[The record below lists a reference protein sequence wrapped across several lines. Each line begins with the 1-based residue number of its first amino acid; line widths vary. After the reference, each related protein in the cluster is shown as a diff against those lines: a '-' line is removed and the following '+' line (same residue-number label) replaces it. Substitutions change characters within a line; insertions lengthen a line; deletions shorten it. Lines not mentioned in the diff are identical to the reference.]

1 MVSKTNRKKV
11 NLMTKIHIKNSEKR
25 NIKWRD
31 IQREQLGYSANI
43 YFLFSS
49 AILGFSLDL
58 WVNKKDTLSCVSVV
72 LLTISISFII
82 LSLIF
87 YALFT
92 NNRLND
98 FRQTAKYY
106 KKEKTPNEVS
116 ELTEKIGE
124 RTWLFYYI
132 QILFLALGFVFSLLG
147 IGIYTYN

>member
-1 MVSKTNRKKV
+1 MVSKINWKKV
-11 NLMTKIHIKNSEKR
+11 NLMNKKHIKNSEKR

>member
-1 MVSKTNRKKV
+1 MNKIQKHKKDSQ
-11 NLMTKIHIKNSEKR
+11 IR
-25 NIKWRD
+25 NQKWRD

-58 WVNKKDTLSCVSVV
+58 WVNKKDCLSSVSVV

-106 KKEKTPNEVS
+106 KKEKTASEVS

-124 RTWLFYYI
+124 RSWLYYYI
-132 QILFLALGFVFSLLG
+132 QIFFLAFGFLFALIG
-147 IGIYTYN
+147 IGIYIYS

>member
-1 MVSKTNRKKV
+1 MVSKINWKKV
-11 NLMTKIHIKNSEKR
+11 NLMNKKHIKNSEKR

-124 RTWLFYYI
+124 RAWLFYYI

>member
-1 MVSKTNRKKV
+1 MNKK
-11 NLMTKIHIKNSEKR
+11 HIKNSERR
-25 NIKWRD
+25 NLKWRD

-58 WVNKKDTLSCVSVV
+58 WVNKKDFLSCISIV

-82 LSLIF
+82 LSLVF

-98 FRQTAKYY
+98 FRQTAEHYRN
-106 KKEKTPNEVS
+106 KKTVTEVS
-116 ELTEKIGE
+116 ELTKKIGE

-132 QILFLALGFVFSLLG
+132 QILFLSLGFVFALIG

>member
-1 MVSKTNRKKV
+1 MKKNKYRKE
-11 NLMTKIHIKNSEKR
+11 NL
-25 NIKWRD
+25 KWRD

-43 YFLFSS
+43 YFIFSS

-58 WVNKKDTLSCVSVV
+58 WINKREVLSCPSIV
-72 LLTISISFII
+72 LLTISVSFII

-106 KKEKTPNEVS
+106 KKGKTTKEVS

-124 RTWLFYYI
+124 QTWSYYKM
-132 QILFLALGFVFSLLG
+132 QICALALGFVFVLIG
-147 IGIYTYN
+147 IGIYIYS

>member
-1 MVSKTNRKKV
+1 MNELQKHKKDSQIR
-11 NLMTKIHIKNSEKR
+11 NL
-25 NIKWRD
+25 KWRD

-58 WVNKKDTLSCVSVV
+58 WVNKKDLLSCISIV

-98 FRQTAKYY
+98 FRQTAQYY
-106 KKEKTPNEVS
+106 KKEKTPIEVS

-132 QILFLALGFVFSLLG
+132 QILFLALGFLFALIG
-147 IGIYTYN
+147 IGIYIFS

>member
-1 MVSKTNRKKV
+1 MNKIQKHKKDSQ
-11 NLMTKIHIKNSEKR
+11 IR
-25 NIKWRD
+25 NQKWRD

-49 AILGFSLDL
+49 AILGFSVDL
-58 WVNKKDTLSCVSVV
+58 WVNKKDCLSCVSVV
-72 LLTISISFII
+72 LLTISTSFII

-106 KKEKTPNEVS
+106 KKEKTPNQVS

-124 RTWLFYYI
+124 RTWSFYYI
-132 QILFLALGFVFSLLG
+132 QILFLALGFLFALIG
-147 IGIYTYN
+147 IGIYIFS

>member
-1 MVSKTNRKKV
+1 MNKKQ
-11 NLMTKIHIKNSEKR
+11 KHIKNSQIR
-25 NIKWRD
+25 NLKWRD
-31 IQREQLGYSANI
+31 IQSEQLGYSANI

-49 AILGFSLDL
+49 AILGFELDL
-58 WVNKKDTLSCVSVV
+58 WINKKNDLSSVTIV

-98 FRQTAKYY
+98 FRQTAQHY

-116 ELTEKIGE
+116 ELTKKIGK

-132 QILFLALGFVFSLLG
+132 QILFLALGFVFALLG

>member
-1 MVSKTNRKKV
+1 MNKIQKHKKDSQ
-11 NLMTKIHIKNSEKR
+11 IR
-25 NIKWRD
+25 NQKWRD

-49 AILGFSLDL
+49 AILGFSVDL
-58 WVNKKDTLSCVSVV
+58 WGNKKDCLSCVSVV
-72 LLTISISFII
+72 LLTISTSFII

-106 KKEKTPNEVS
+106 KKEKTPNQVS

-124 RTWLFYYI
+124 RTWSFYYI
-132 QILFLALGFVFSLLG
+132 QILFLALGFLFALIG
-147 IGIYTYN
+147 IGIYIFS

>member
-1 MVSKTNRKKV
+1 MDEIQN
-11 NLMTKIHIKNSEKR
+11 HIEDSQIR

-58 WVNKKDTLSCVSVV
+58 WINKRNDLSCPSIV
-72 LLTISISFII
+72 LLTISTSFII

-106 KKEKTPNEVS
+106 KKEKTPNQVS

-124 RTWLFYYI
+124 RTWLYYKN
-132 QILFLALGFVFSLLG
+132 QLYSLTLGFLFALIG
-147 IGIYTYN
+147 IGIYIYS

>member
-1 MVSKTNRKKV
+1 MGEIQNHIEESKFR
-11 NLMTKIHIKNSEKR
+11 NL
-25 NIKWRD
+25 KWRD

-49 AILGFSLDL
+49 AILGFSLNL
-58 WVNKKDTLSCVSVV
+58 WVNKKGILSCVSVV
-72 LLTISISFII
+72 LLTISTSFII

-124 RTWLFYYI
+124 RTWLYYKT
-132 QILFLALGFVFSLLG
+132 QLYSLTLGFLFALIG
-147 IGIYTYN
+147 IGIYIYS

>member
-1 MVSKTNRKKV
+1 MNKIQKHKKDSQIR
-11 NLMTKIHIKNSEKR
+11 NL
-25 NIKWRD
+25 KWRD

-49 AILGFSLDL
+49 AILGFSVDL
-58 WVNKKDTLSCVSVV
+58 WVNKKDCLPSVSVV

-124 RTWLFYYI
+124 RTWSFYYI
-132 QILFLALGFVFSLLG
+132 QILFLALGFVSVLIG
-147 IGIYTYN
+147 IGIYIYS

>member
-1 MVSKTNRKKV
+1 MNKIQKHKKDSQ
-11 NLMTKIHIKNSEKR
+11 IR
-25 NIKWRD
+25 NQKWRD

-58 WVNKKDTLSCVSVV
+58 WINKKAFLSCVSIV

-82 LSLIF
+82 LSLMF

-116 ELTEKIGE
+116 ELTEKVGE
-124 RTWLFYYI
+124 RTWLYYRIQFYS
-132 QILFLALGFVFSLLG
+132 LALGFLFALIG
-147 IGIYTYN
+147 IGIYIYS

>member
-1 MVSKTNRKKV
+1 MVSKINWKKV
-11 NLMTKIHIKNSEKR
+11 NLMNKKHIKNSEKR

-72 LLTISISFII
+72 LLSISISFII

>member
-1 MVSKTNRKKV
+1 MARYSKRTIR
-11 NLMTKIHIKNSEKR
+11 LQCQH
-25 NIKWRD
+25 
-31 IQREQLGYSANI
+31 L
-43 YFLFSS
+43 FLFSS
-49 AILGFSLDL
+49 AILGFSVDL
-58 WVNKKDTLSCVSVV
+58 WVNKKDCLSCVSVV

-106 KKEKTPNEVS
+106 KKEKTASEVS

-124 RTWLFYYI
+124 RSWSYYYI
-132 QILFLALGFVFSLLG
+132 QIFFLTFGFLFALIG
-147 IGIYTYN
+147 IGIYIYS

>member
-1 MVSKTNRKKV
+1 MVAKINWKKV
-11 NLMTKIHIKNSEKR
+11 NLMNKKHIKNSEKR

-72 LLTISISFII
+72 LLSISISFII

>member
-1 MVSKTNRKKV
+1 MVSKINWKKV
-11 NLMTKIHIKNSEKR
+11 NLMNKKHIKNSQKR
-25 NIKWRD
+25 NLKWRD

-58 WVNKKDTLSCVSVV
+58 WVNKRNDLSCPSIV
-72 LLTISISFII
+72 LLTISTSFII

-98 FRQTAKYY
+98 FRQTAQYY

-124 RTWLFYYI
+124 RTWLYYKIQFYS
-132 QILFLALGFVFSLLG
+132 LALGFLFALIG
-147 IGIYTYN
+147 IGIYIFN

>member
-1 MVSKTNRKKV
+1 MVSKINRKKV
-11 NLMTKIHIKNSEKR
+11 NLMNQKHIKNSQKR
-25 NIKWRD
+25 NLKWRD

-58 WVNKKDTLSCVSVV
+58 WVNKRNDLSCPSIV
-72 LLTISISFII
+72 LLTISTSFII

-98 FRQTAKYY
+98 FRQTAKSY
-106 KKEKTPNEVS
+106 KKERTAKEVS
-116 ELTEKIGE
+116 ELTEKLGE
-124 RTWLFYYI
+124 RTWLYYKTQFYS
-132 QILFLALGFVFSLLG
+132 LALGFVFALIG
-147 IGIYTYN
+147 IGIYIFN

>member
-1 MVSKTNRKKV
+1 MGETQNHIEDSKDK
-11 NLMTKIHIKNSEKR
+11 NL
-25 NIKWRD
+25 KWRD

-49 AILGFSLDL
+49 AILGFSLNL
-58 WVNKKDTLSCVSVV
+58 WINKRNDLSCPSIV
-72 LLTISISFII
+72 LLTISTSFII

-124 RTWLFYYI
+124 RTWLYYKTQLYSLI
-132 QILFLALGFVFSLLG
+132 LGFLFALIG
-147 IGIYTYN
+147 IGIYIYS

>member
-1 MVSKTNRKKV
+1 MDEIQNHIEDSKAK
-11 NLMTKIHIKNSEKR
+11 NL
-25 NIKWRD
+25 KWRD

-49 AILGFSLDL
+49 AILGFGLDL
-58 WVNKKDTLSCVSVV
+58 WINKKGVLSCVSVV
-72 LLTISISFII
+72 LLTISTSFII

-106 KKEKTPNEVS
+106 KKEKTQNEVS

-124 RTWLFYYI
+124 RTWLYYKT
-132 QILFLALGFVFSLLG
+132 QLYSLALGFVFALIG
-147 IGIYTYN
+147 IGIYIYS

>member
-1 MVSKTNRKKV
+1 MNKIQKHKKDSQ
-11 NLMTKIHIKNSEKR
+11 IR
-25 NIKWRD
+25 NQKWRD

-49 AILGFSLDL
+49 AILGFGLDL
-58 WVNKKDTLSCVSVV
+58 WINKKAFLSCVSIV

>member
-1 MVSKTNRKKV
+1 MVSKINWKKV
-11 NLMTKIHIKNSEKR
+11 NLMNKKHIKNSEKR

-49 AILGFSLDL
+49 EILGFSLDL

>member
-1 MVSKTNRKKV
+1 MVSKTHRKKV
-11 NLMTKIHIKNSEKR
+11 NLMNKKHIKNSQIR
-25 NIKWRD
+25 NQKWRD

-49 AILGFSLDL
+49 AILGFSLDF
-58 WVNKKDTLSCVSVV
+58 WVHKKYLLSCISIV

-106 KKEKTPNEVS
+106 KKEKTASEVS

-124 RTWLFYYI
+124 RSWLYYYI
-132 QILFLALGFVFSLLG
+132 QIFFLTFGFLFALIG
-147 IGIYTYN
+147 IGIYIYS

>member
-1 MVSKTNRKKV
+1 MNKIQKHKKDSQ
-11 NLMTKIHIKNSEKR
+11 IR
-25 NIKWRD
+25 NQKWRD

-43 YFLFSS
+43 YFLFNS
-49 AILGFSLDL
+49 AILGFGLDL
-58 WVNKKDTLSCVSVV
+58 WINKKAFLSCVSIV

>member
-11 NLMTKIHIKNSEKR
+11 NLMTKIHIKKSEKR

-58 WVNKKDTLSCVSVV
+58 WVNKKDILSCVSVV